1 MPTPPKKRNTS
12 TTVIE
17 QPAPAAAAET
27 PAIDLADLASA
38 LDAMDAGSET
48 MPAFDEGDDALP
60 DYVQSGSSAP
70 LAPTPI
76 APMISAKAHTTTH
89 AVIARELSGFKQYIG
104 DSQRICVYYEDE
116 LGKRS
121 LINEYGPKEVEAYGS
136 VESFVQRVIAR
147 NYGGGG
153 IFPIVGIS
161 ANGKKFDLET
171 VRIAKPTV
179 DPKETTGM
187 DMTRD
192 LLEQL
197 KAANERILEARANV
211 PQPPNPLD
219 QLERLEEFK
228 RKAGGGDQTAMMMM
242 MMMQQQQQQ
251 RGPDPAVAQLTSLV
265 EKVMDRFAR
274 LEQVVMAPPPP
285 PMPMPMGPDP
295 MELVLRVAE
304 VMRPAETRNPID
316 DLVKLKGL
324 TQNEGAL
331 SVEKLVGTVI
341 PQLMA
346 NVQQTTPFR
355 ERLEELTL
363 MKKLMGS
370 SDENPFTGIL
380 KSFMQSQLGAGLGS
394 GLGDA
399 IRARSAP
406 QPVAAQPAALPAPQP
421 PATPNL
427 PTGYLSTFEPR
438 LIAATDDGERVACVV
453 DSLLAL
459 ATDDHWGALSN
470 VFLQATLQ
478 DDLVKVNQSLYKL
491 FNAWA
496 QSGSTI
502 GKDKAD
508 AAIRAVNTSWDLI
521 VTSLCKMMDHPI
533 PETLRQ
539 RQFAAAAA
547 AEKSTSNGQS
557 GPSSPATSTPTS
569 DAVSA

>member
-1 MPTPPKKRNTS
+1 MPTPPKKRATT

-17 QPAPAAAAET
+17 QQAEASSVSLDT
-27 PAIDLADLASA
+27 LASA
-38 LDAMDAGSET
+38 LDAMDTGPET
-48 MPAFDEGDDALP
+48 MPVFDEVEEATLP
-60 DYVQSGSSAP
+60 DYVQNGAAMP
-70 LAPTPI
+70 LAPVPIPPAITP
-76 APMISAKAHTTTH
+76 KANNTTH

-104 DSQRICVYYEDE
+104 DSQRIAVYYEDD

-121 LINEYGPKEVEAYGS
+121 LINEYGPKEIEAYGS

-153 IFPIVGIS
+153 VFPIVGIS

-171 VRIAKPTV
+171 VRIARPTV
-179 DPKETTGM
+179 DPKETSNM

-197 KAANERILEARANV
+197 KTANERILEARTNV

-228 RKAGGGDQTAMMMM
+228 RKAGGDQSALMMMM
-242 MMMQQQQQQ
+242 MMQQQQ
-251 RGPDPAVAQLTSLV
+251 RGPDPAVMQLQGLV

-285 PMPMPMGPDP
+285 PPPPMPMGPDP
-295 MELVLRVAE
+295 MELMLRMAE
-304 VMRPAETRNPID
+304 VMRPAEVRNPID
-316 DLVKLKGL
+316 DLVKLKSL

-363 MKKLMGS
+363 MKKLMSGA
-370 SDENPFTGIL
+370 DENPFTGIL
-380 KSFMQSQLGAGLGS
+380 KSFMQSQMGAGLGA

-399 IRARSAP
+399 IRQKTAPPAPPARALP
-406 QPVAAQPAALPAPQP
+406 PPAPAAPASPPLPADY
-421 PATPNL
+421 L
-427 PTGYLSTFEPR
+427 PTFEPR
-438 LIAATDDGERVACVV
+438 LAAAADDGERVACVV

-459 ATDDHWGALSN
+459 STDNHWGKLSN
-470 VFLQATLQ
+470 VFLQATLA
-478 DDLVKVNQSLYKL
+478 DDLAQVNQLLFAL
-491 FNAWA
+491 FNLWGTNGA
-496 QSGSTI
+496 TI
-502 GKDKAD
+502 GKDKTD

-521 VTSLCKMMDHPI
+521 VTRVCSMVDQPT
-533 PETLRQ
+533 PETHRARL
-539 RQFAAAAA
+539 AA
-547 AEKSTSNGQS
+547 AETKAAEHSSANGQS
-557 GPSSPATSTPTS
+557 GPSTPAETASPAETVQ
-569 DAVSA
+569 A

>member
-1 MPTPPKKRNTS
+1 
-12 TTVIE
+12 
-17 QPAPAAAAET
+17 
-27 PAIDLADLASA
+27 
-38 LDAMDAGSET
+38 
-48 MPAFDEGDDALP
+48 
-60 DYVQSGSSAP
+60 
-70 LAPTPI
+70 
-76 APMISAKAHTTTH
+76 
-89 AVIARELSGFKQYIG
+89 
-104 DSQRICVYYEDE
+104 
-116 LGKRS
+116 
-121 LINEYGPKEVEAYGS
+121 
-136 VESFVQRVIAR
+136 
-147 NYGGGG
+147 
-153 IFPIVGIS
+153 
-161 ANGKKFDLET
+161 
-171 VRIAKPTV
+171 
-179 DPKETTGM
+179 
-187 DMTRD
+187 
-192 LLEQL
+192 
-197 KAANERILEARANV
+197 
-211 PQPPNPLD
+211 
-219 QLERLEEFK
+219 
-228 RKAGGGDQTAMMMM
+228 
-242 MMMQQQQQQ
+242 
-251 RGPDPAVAQLTSLV
+251 
-265 EKVMDRFAR
+265 
-274 LEQVVMAPPPP
+274 
-285 PMPMPMGPDP
+285 
-295 MELVLRVAE
+295 
-304 VMRPAETRNPID
+304 
-316 DLVKLKGL
+316 
-324 TQNEGAL
+324 
-331 SVEKLVGTVI
+331 
-341 PQLMA
+341 
-346 NVQQTTPFR
+346 
-355 ERLEELTL
+355 

-406 QPVAAQPAALPAPQP
+406 QPVAAQPAALPA

-569 DAVSA
+569 DAVSACSSPVLPPAAGGSSPARTNGRRRAARAQTLWTSRAPSFARSAPLEAHAARGWLRVSGLTRLREPRRLAMCPSCAF

>member
-17 QPAPAAAAET
+17 QPAPAAVAET
-27 PAIDLADLASA
+27 PAVDLADLASA

-60 DYVQSGSSAP
+60 DYVQSG
-70 LAPTPI
+70 APTPI
-76 APMISAKAHTTTH
+76 GPAPIQPVISPKAHTTTH

-211 PQPPNPLD
+211 PPPPNPLD

-251 RGPDPAVAQLTSLV
+251 RGPDPAVAQLSSLV

-274 LEQVVMAPPPP
+274 LEQAVMAPPPP
-285 PMPMPMGPDP
+285 PPMPSGPDP

-316 DLVKLKGL
+316 DLVKLKSL

-363 MKKLMGS
+363 MKKLMSGA
-370 SDENPFTGIL
+370 DENPFTGIL
-380 KSFMQSQLGAGLGS
+380 KTFMQSQMGAGLGA

-399 IRARSAP
+399 IRQKTAPPSPPAR
-406 QPVAAQPAALPAPQP
+406 ALPPPPSAAPASP
-421 PATPNL
+421 PL
-427 PTGYLSTFEPR
+427 PAEYLRTFEPR
-438 LIAATDDGERVACVV
+438 LDAATDDGDRVACVV

-459 ATDDHWGALSN
+459 ATDDHWAKLSN

-478 DDLVKVNQSLYKL
+478 DDLAQVNQLLFAL
-491 FNAWA
+491 FNLWGQNGA
-496 QSGSTI
+496 TI
-502 GKDKAD
+502 GKDKTD

-521 VTSLCKMMDHPI
+521 VTRVCGMMDQPV
-533 PETLRQ
+533 PETHRQ
-539 RQFAAAAA
+539 RQIAAAAA

-557 GPSSPATSTPTS
+557 GPSSPAASAPAP
-569 DAVSA
+569 DVVSA